1 MRPDNYV
8 NGNNAVNY
16 DMGAIE
22 HEVPSRKTLKEIRIA
37 EKKQKKM
44 HMSVLYVSFL
54 VVAIAV
60 LGYTLISY
68 VRLQAEITAI
78 NDRISVKETTL
89 NDLTLANDD
98 EYSKMVNEVDMEN
111 IRKIAIEELGMVYAT
126 EDQVIKY
133 TRENSDYVR
142 QLADIPQ

>member
-1 MRPDNYV
+1 MRSDNYV

-16 DMGAIE
+16 DMGAVE
-22 HEVPSRKTLKEIRIA
+22 YEAPSRKTLKEIRIA

-68 VRLQAEITAI
+68 VKLQAEITAI

>member
-1 MRPDNYV
+1 MKTNNYV
-8 NGNNAVNY
+8 YGNNAVTE
-16 DMGAIE
+16 A
-22 HEVPSRKTLKEIRIA
+22 PSHATLREIRVA

-44 HMSVLYVSFL
+44 HMSILYVSFL
-54 VVAIAV
+54 VVAIAI
-60 LGYTLISY
+60 LGFTLINY
-68 VRLQAEITAI
+68 VKLQAEITAV

-98 EYSKMVNEVDMEN
+98 EYSKMVNEIDIDN